1 MLASSPNPTLTL
13 ADFLA
18 LPHIDDSPAWE
29 YVNGTIAQKPMPK
42 TFHSRLQLKL
52 ASMIDLAGESN
63 KNVLAF
69 TQLRCNLTE
78 RSIVPDIVVLGWE
91 HLPINDSGE
100 LENQAISF
108 SFAPDWVI
116 EILSPQQS
124 LAKVM
129 KNILYCLDQGSEL
142 GWLINPEERSILV
155 LLSQQAPQCY
165 LSDDPEINN
174 GQEILPV
181 LSGLDLKLTTEKIF
195 SWLEFS
201 R

>member
-13 ADFLA
+13 VDFLA

-29 YVNGTIAQKPMPK
+29 YAHGTITQKPMPK

-52 ASMIDLAGESN
+52 ASMIDLAGERN
-63 KNVLAF
+63 KTVLAF
-69 TQLRCNLTE
+69 TELRCNLSE
-78 RSIVPDIVVLGWE
+78 RSIVPDIVVLDWE
-91 HLPINDSGE
+91 RLPVNDSGE

-108 SFAPDWVI
+108 APDWLI

-155 LLSQQAPQCY
+155 LLPQQAPQCY
-165 LSDDPEINN
+165 LSDDPEVNN
-174 GQEILPV
+174 AQEILPV
-181 LSGLDLKLTTEKIF
+181 LSGLDLKLTTEQIF
-195 SWLEFS
+195 SWLKFS